1 MMMIIKNSFVLLA
14 VLFCGSVLSAPATTA
29 ADNENDKRSG
39 TRQCPGGYTHGTKVD
54 IGRYWYDCRDGQM
67 VPKGCLSD
75 VDQHR
80 VDIGGTFDVKSF
92 RMQCVLNGDGFL
104 SVIYKSCVQNGQEH
118 QVGDQWDDQTAFFTC
133 AKDGPNNLQVHMLGC
148 VDEQGRRA
156 KFEDRM
162 AKGDKLVQCKKATDG
177 TPKMNI
183 VGCVKDNKKYA
194 IGETFEA
201 PTFWY
206 TCTDHGAKIVGCMHD
221 GQRLQDGDRFMT
233 EDVVY
238 RCAVDGD
245 KTDFLPYSCL
255 QRENGASIERRLGCF
270 WVEGQYQM
278 TCKHDTDSKKAVK
291 VQNQCNYKSAQG
303 AFNLE
308 PGCVRIVE
316 GTAVGCVK
324 DSSSGHLSLRTF
336 AADKADRMPGLRQ
349 C

>member
-1 MMMIIKNSFVLLA
+1 MMMMMIKSFVF
-14 VLFCGSVLSAPATTA
+14 FCIISCVLSAPADT
-29 ADNENDKRSG
+29 DNDNNDKRSG
-39 TRQCPGGYTHGTKVD
+39 NRQCPGGYTHGTKVD
-54 IGRYWYDCRDGQM
+54 IGRYWYECVNGQM
-67 VPKGCLSD
+67 MPKGCLSD
-75 VDQHR
+75 EDQSR
-80 VDIGGTFDVKSF
+80 VQIGGTFDAKNTF
-92 RMQCVLNGDGFL
+92 RMQCVLNGDGYL

-118 QVGDQWDDQTAFFTC
+118 QVGDQWDDQTAFYAC
-133 AKDGPNNLQVHMLGC
+133 AKDGPNSLQVHMLGC
-148 VDEQGRRA
+148 VDQGGRRA
-156 KFEDRM
+156 NFEDKI
-162 AKGDKLVQCKKATDG
+162 AKGESLVQCKKSADG
-177 TPKMNI
+177 TPKMNV
-183 VGCVKDNKKYA
+183 VGCVKDNRKYA

-201 PTFWY
+201 SKFWF
-206 TCTDHGAKIVGCMHD
+206 TCTDKGAKIVGCMHE
-221 GQRLQDGDRFMT
+221 GQRLQDGDRFIT

-308 PGCVRIVE
+308 PGCVRVVE
-316 GTAVGCVK
+316 NLAVGCVK
-324 DSSSGHLSLRTF
+324 DSSSGMLSLRTF
-336 AADKADRMPGLRQ
+336 PADQADRTPGLRQ